1 MQIVAVG
8 LNQNS
13 APVAVRERLA
23 FVPGELPSALR
34 ELRNHV
40 AEGFILSTCNR
51 VEVYALAGHA
61 DSGAQ
66 LLGRFLAEARGFPL
80 DELRPLLYS
89 HGHEAAV
96 AHLFRVAGGMDSM
109 VLGEGE
115 ILSQVR
121 GALDAANAAGALGP
135 VLRRLGSA
143 AVGAGKRV
151 RTRTAI
157 GRNPLSVV
165 TLALQA
171 AAERGRPLSDASI
184 LILGAGATAETVL
197 RHLAGASPKRVR
209 LASRRPERA
218 AALAGLHGAHAA
230 RLEDLRS
237 LVAEADVVIGCTSSP
252 QVLLRADDV
261 AAGRGD
267 DARALLC
274 LDLGVPR
281 DIDPDVRHLPGVALI
296 DLDQL
301 QAAADANRARR
312 AAEVEQAEGV
322 VGREVERFM
331 EWWRS
336 RQVVPTIAA
345 LRAYAAEVRDAEVE
359 YALARLGDLSPRD
372 AFVVRALAQRIV
384 GKLLHRPLTVLKA
397 DAEGANMA
405 QVLRQLFQ
413 LEPEIVDAA
422 CPSSESPAGAR
433 ADGHGA
439 VHADVRAD
447 VRTDARAAGGEGSSA
462 T

>member
-1 MQIVAVG
+1 VQIVVVG
-8 LNQNS
+8 LNQNR

-34 ELRNHV
+34 SLRNHV

-61 DSGAQ
+61 DSGSQ

-96 AHLFRVAGGMDSM
+96 THLFRVASGMDSM

-115 ILSQVR
+115 VLSQVR
-121 GALDAANAAGALGP
+121 TALDTANAAGTLGP

-151 RTRTAI
+151 RARTAI
-157 GRNPLSVV
+157 GCNPLSVV
-165 TLALQA
+165 TLALRA
-171 AAERGRPLSDASI
+171 AVERGRPLADASVV
-184 LILGAGATAETVL
+184 ILGAGDTAETVL
-197 RHLAGASPKRVR
+197 RHLADLKPRRVIIAGR
-209 LASRRPERA
+209 RAERTAALAARYSVEA
-218 AALAGLHGAHAA
+218 AALDALPVLLA
-230 RLEDLRS
+230 D
-237 LVAEADVVIGCTSSP
+237 ADVVFGCTSAP
-252 QVLLRADDV
+252 QVVLRAEDV
-261 AAGRGD
+261 PAARAYGAG
-267 DARALLC
+267 ALLC

-281 DIDPDVRHLPGVALI
+281 DIDPGVRQLPGVTLV
-296 DLDQL
+296 DLDEL
-301 QAAADANRARR
+301 QRAAEENRARR
-312 AAEVEQAEGV
+312 A
-322 VGREVERFM
+322 REVEHGEAVVAGEVDRFM

-345 LRAYAAEVRDAEVE
+345 LRAYAADVRDAEVE
-359 YALARLGDLSPRD
+359 HALARLSDLSPRD

-397 DAEGANMA
+397 DPEGANMA

-413 LEPEIVDAA
+413 LEPEGEEAG
-422 CPSSESPAGAR
+422 CPTEAGPEAHAEAR
-433 ADGHGA
+433 EETGT
-439 VHADVRAD
+439 R
-447 VRTDARAAGGEGSSA
+447 
-462 T
+462 

>member
-1 MQIVAVG
+1 VQIVAVG

-23 FVPGELPSALR
+23 FVPGELPRALDG
-34 ELRNHV
+34 LRNHV

-51 VEVYALAGHA
+51 IEIYGLAGHA

-66 LLGRFLAEARGFPL
+66 LLGRFLAEARGFPP
-80 DELRPLLYS
+80 DELRPLLYA

-96 AHLFRVAGGMDSM
+96 AHLFRVASGMDSM
-109 VLGEGE
+109 VVGEGE
-115 ILSQVR
+115 VLSQVR
-121 GALDAANAAGALGP
+121 AALDAAQTAGTLGP

-151 RTRTAI
+151 RAQTAI

-171 AAERGRPLSDASI
+171 AAAHGRPASGASI
-184 LILGAGATAETVL
+184 VVLGAGETAETVL
-197 RHLAGASPKRVR
+197 RHLAHAAPRRVTV
-209 LASRRPERA
+209 ASRRFERA
-218 AALAGLHGAHAA
+218 AALAEQYGVVCV
-230 RLEDLRS
+230 RMDDLTDA
-237 LVAEADVVIGCTSSP
+237 LADADIIIGCTSAP
-252 QVLLRADDV
+252 DLVV
-261 AAGRGD
+261 PAAAISA
-267 DARALLC
+267 ARPSGTTELLC

-281 DIDPDVRHLPGVALI
+281 DIDPAVLGLPGVTLI
-296 DLDQL
+296 DLDEL

-312 AAEVEQAEGV
+312 TLEVEHAEVV
-322 VGREVERFM
+322 VAAEVERFM

-345 LRAYAAEVRDAEVE
+345 LRAYAADVRDTEIAH
-359 YALARLGDLSPRD
+359 ALARLGDLSPRD

-384 GKLLHRPLTVLKA
+384 GKLLHRPLSVLKA

-413 LEPEIVDAA
+413 LELDVEPPG
-422 CPSSESPAGAR
+422 CPPDAR
-433 ADGHGA
+433 ADA
-439 VHADVRAD
+439 LADIR
-447 VRTDARAAGGEGSSA
+447 EEPSA